1 MCTFAAELQEIMK
14 LYSDEELAEILDQ
27 PIFHQ
32 ISEAADR
39 LGVEC
44 YVVGGYVRD
53 IFLERPSND
62 IDVVVVGSGIEVAKE
77 LKRML
82 GRRAH
87 LSVFKNFGTAQVKF
101 KEERGGLKEERGER
115 REEREYSA
123 GAKEEREV
131 EFVGARRESYSHDSR
146 KPIVEDGTLEDDQN
160 RRDFTINAMAIC
172 LNSDR
177 FGELVDPFNGL
188 ADLEDG
194 IIATPLEPG
203 ITFSDDPLRMMR
215 CIRFATQLNFQ
226 IEDKTFEALERM
238 ADRIKIVSGERIEV
252 ELNKIIMSPHPSKG
266 FVDLQ
271 RSGLLNIILPELSAL
286 DIVEQKNGRAHKNNF
301 YHTLEVL
308 ENVTAPPSSPEG
320 DTNVLHGNE
329 APSGAVGGALW
340 LRWAA
345 LLHDIGKTRSKRWE
359 PAVGWTFHNHN
370 YIGAKMVPD
379 IFRRLKLPMGAEMRY
394 VQKLVDLHMRPQA
407 IADNEVTDSAVRRL
421 LNDAGDD
428 IDDLMTLC
436 EADITSKNEVKK
448 KMFLENF
455 RIVREKLTDLK
466 EKDYKRLL
474 QPVIDGNEI
483 MALFNLKPS
492 REVGTLKQTLKDA
505 VLDNKVENE
514 REPLMQLLIEKAREM
529 GLIRKNNESLF

>member
-1 MCTFAAELQEIMK
+1 MK

-27 PIFHQ
+27 KIFHQ

-62 IDVVVVGSGIEVAKE
+62 IDVVVVGSGIEVARE

-82 GRRAH
+82 GPKAH
-87 LSVFKNFGTAQVKF
+87 LSVFKNFGTAQVKI
-101 KEERGGLKEERGER
+101 RGER
-115 REEREYSA
+115 LGVGGEM
-123 GAKEEREV
+123 EV
-131 EFVGARRESYSHDSR
+131 EFVGARKESYSHDSR

-172 LNSDR
+172 LNHDR

-194 IIATPLEPG
+194 IIATPLDPA

-226 IEDKTFEALERM
+226 IEDETFEALERM

-271 RSGLLNIILPELSAL
+271 RSGLLNIILPELAAL

-308 ENVTAPPSSPEG
+308 ENVVNAQCTIHNAQYRHSRISRPSS
-320 DTNVLHGNE
+320 
-329 APSGAVGGALW
+329 
-340 LRWAA
+340 
-345 LLHDIGKTRSKRWE
+345 
-359 PAVGWTFHNHN
+359 
-370 YIGAKMVPD
+370 
-379 IFRRLKLPMGAEMRY
+379 KL
-394 VQKLVDLHMRPQA
+394 
-407 IADNEVTDSAVRRL
+407 
-421 LNDAGDD
+421 
-428 IDDLMTLC
+428 
-436 EADITSKNEVKK
+436 
-448 KMFLENF
+448 
-455 RIVREKLTDLK
+455 
-466 EKDYKRLL
+466 
-474 QPVIDGNEI
+474 
-483 MALFNLKPS
+483 
-492 REVGTLKQTLKDA
+492 
-505 VLDNKVENE
+505 
-514 REPLMQLLIEKAREM
+514 
-529 GLIRKNNESLF
+529 

>member
-1 MCTFAAELQEIMK
+1 MK

-27 PIFHQ
+27 NIFHQ

-39 LGVEC
+39 LGLEC

-53 IFLERPSND
+53 IFLERPSDD
-62 IDVVVVGSGIEVAKE
+62 IDVVVVGSGISVAQE

-82 GRRAH
+82 GHKAH

-101 KEERGGLKEERGER
+101 HDT
-115 REEREYSA
+115 
-123 GAKEEREV
+123 EV
-131 EFVGARRESYSHDSR
+131 EFVGARKESYSHDSR
-146 KPIVEDGTLEDDQN
+146 KPIVENGTLEDDQN

-172 LNSDR
+172 LNKSR

-226 IEDKTFEALERM
+226 IEDETFEALERM

-271 RSGLLNIILPELSAL
+271 RSGLLNIILPELAAL

-308 ENVTAPPSSPEG
+308 ENVVAHEG
-320 DTNVLHGNE
+320 
-329 APSGAVGGALW
+329 SLW

-359 PAVGWTFHNHN
+359 PSAGWTFHNHN
-370 YIGAKMVPD
+370 FIGAKMVSE
-379 IFRRLKLPMGAEMRY
+379 IFRRLKLPMGAEMKY
-394 VQKLVDLHMRPQA
+394 VQKLVDLHMRPQV
-407 IADNEVTDSAVRRL
+407 IADSEVTDSAVRRL

-455 RIVREKLTDLK
+455 RMVREKLADLQV
-466 EKDYKRLL
+466 KDYKRLL

-483 MALFNLKPS
+483 MEMFHLQPS
-492 REVGTLKQTLKDA
+492 REVGTLKQYLKDA

-514 REPLMQLLIEKAREM
+514 REPLMKLLMEKAKSM
-529 GLIRKNNESLF
+529 GLVKMDN

>member
-1 MCTFAAELQEIMK
+1 MLDSTRFCSLSQKNALPLHAQKTQYSMK
-14 LYSDEELAEILDQ
+14 LYSDDELAEILDQ
-27 PIFHQ
+27 EIFHQ

-62 IDVVVVGSGIEVAKE
+62 IDVVVVGSGISVAEE
-77 LKRML
+77 LKRMV
-82 GRRAH
+82 GKKAH
-87 LSVFKNFGTAQVKF
+87 LSVFRNFGTAQVKF
-101 KEERGGLKEERGER
+101 RQKG
-115 REEREYSA
+115 REY
-123 GAKEEREV
+123 EV
-131 EFVGARRESYSHDSR
+131 EFVGARKESYSHDSR
-146 KPIVEDGTLEDDQN
+146 KPIVENGTLEDDQN

-172 LNSDR
+172 LNKHR

-226 IEDKTFEALERM
+226 IEDETFEALERM
-238 ADRIKIVSGERIEV
+238 ADRINIVSGERIKD
-252 ELNKIIMSPHPSKG
+252 ELNKILLSSVPSRG

-271 RSGLLNIILPELSAL
+271 RCGLLNIILPELAAL
-286 DIVEQKNGRAHKNNF
+286 DIVEVKNGKAHKNNF

-308 ENVTAPPSSPEG
+308 DNVARTDAR
-320 DTNVLHGNE
+320 
-329 APSGAVGGALW
+329 AVREDGSDMRLW

-345 LLHDIGKTRSKRWE
+345 LMHDIGKTKSKRWD
-359 PAVGWTFHNHN
+359 PAIGWTFHSHN
-370 YIGAKMVPD
+370 MIGAKMVPQ
-379 IFRRLKLPMGAEMRY
+379 IFRRLMLPMDAKMKY
-394 VQKLVDLHMRPQA
+394 VQKLVDLHMRPIV
-407 IADNEVTDSAVRRL
+407 IADDEVTDSAVRRL
-421 LNDAGDD
+421 MNDAGDD

-436 EADITSKNEVKK
+436 EADITSKNEVRK

-455 RIVREKLTDLK
+455 RMVREKLADLA

-483 MALFNLKPS
+483 MEMFNLKPS
-492 REVGTLKQTLKDA
+492 REVGVLKQYLKDA

-514 REPLMQLLIEKAREM
+514 REPLMQLLMAKAQEM
-529 GLIRKNNESLF
+529 KLI

>member
-1 MCTFAAELQEIMK
+1 MK
-14 LYSDEELAEILDQ
+14 LYSDEELAQILNED
-27 PIFHQ
+27 IFHL
-32 ISEAADR
+32 ISEAADH

-62 IDVVVVGSGIEVAKE
+62 IDVVVVGSGIALASE
-77 LKRML
+77 LKKRL
-82 GRRAH
+82 GKRAH
-87 LSVFKNFGTAQVKF
+87 LSVFKNFGTAQVKIREKG
-101 KEERGGLKEERGER
+101 KET
-115 REEREYSA
+115 
-123 GAKEEREV
+123 EV
-131 EFVGARRESYSHDSR
+131 EFVGARKESYSHDSR
-146 KPIVEDGTLEDDQN
+146 KPIVENGTLEDDQN

-172 LNSDR
+172 LNKNR

-226 IEDKTFEALERM
+226 IEDATFEALERM

-252 ELNKIIMSPHPSKG
+252 ELNKIMMAPHPSIG
-266 FVDLQ
+266 FEYLQ
-271 RSGLLNIILPELSAL
+271 RSGLLNIILPELAAL

-308 ENVTAPPSSPEG
+308 ENVAKAQQQSAGLNTQSAAFN
-320 DTNVLHGNE
+320 TTLY
-329 APSGAVGGALW
+329 
-340 LRWAA
+340 LRWGA
-345 LLHDIGKTRSKRWE
+345 LLHDIGKTKSKRWD
-359 PAVGWTFHNHN
+359 AAIGWTFHNHN
-370 YIGAKMVPD
+370 FIGAKMVPQ
-379 IFRRLKLPMGAEMRY
+379 IFRRLKLPMGTEMHY
-394 VQKLVDLHMRPQA
+394 VEKLVDLHMRPQV

-428 IDDLMTLC
+428 IDDLMLLC
-436 EADITSKNEVKK
+436 EADITSKNEVRK

-455 RIVREKLTDLK
+455 RIVREKLADLK

-483 MALFNLKPS
+483 MEIFHLKPS
-492 REVGTLKQTLKDA
+492 REVGALKQCLKDA

-514 REPLMQLLIEKAREM
+514 REPLMQLLMQKAKQM
-529 GLIRKNNESLF
+529 GLVQ